1 MNKEVEQDLEQD
13 NDEQLSDNE
22 NEIKLVKGILTN

>member
-1 MNKEVEQDLEQD
+1 MNKDLEQDIEQD

>member
-1 MNKEVEQDLEQD
+1 MNKDLEQDIDQD